1 MADRI
6 EREIEEI
13 LERLDDLPD
22 SGRSPIPIAS
32 RKRKGTPAQAVRPTP
47 ATARR
52 PRARRLDPPILM
64 MIGAVVMIGGFI
76 LATAFEP
83 LIWLSFAGVLLFI
96 AAFAW
101 ALTTTGRPKPTQES
115 RGVYWRD
122 RYIEYDPPS
131 PSVWDRVAGR
141 FRRR

>member
-13 LERLDDLPD
+13 LEKLDDLPD

-32 RKRKGTPAQAVRPTP
+32 RKRKATPAPSPRPSQ
-47 ATARR
+47 ATARST
-52 PRARRLDPPILM
+52 RARRLDPPVLM
-64 MIGAVVMIGGFI
+64 MVGAVIMIGGFI

-83 LIWLSFAGVLLFI
+83 LIWLSFAGVVVFI
-96 AAFAW
+96 AAFGW
-101 ALTTTGRPKPTQES
+101 ALSTTGRPKPSQET

-131 PSVWDRVAGR
+131 PSLWDRVAGR